1 MPIHKEKPGKKPEGA
16 KNFMKEKILN
26 TINGNLPK
34 GYELLYATISGSKLY
49 GTNNEDSDTDVK
61 FIFMP
66 SLEDCVLGT
75 ASKNLNMN
83 TSSDKKSNSKDDVDC
98 QGWSIQFFLD
108 LLRQGDTN
116 AIDVLYSS
124 SNKECIMYCDYVYED
139 RIIKNHN
146 KMYDLS
152 NMRGLLGYI
161 VAMSDRYS
169 LRGSRFA
176 KLTEIYEI
184 SKEEISKLPQNR
196 GLDCYIE
203 YKLEQIYE
211 KILEKCADSVFC
223 RYEVCQDGRKAIR
236 VGGKVHLLD
245 ISVGEYMR
253 RLESELSRYG
263 ERSKKAMEGTDWK
276 AIHHAARGIVQAI
289 ELLDN
294 GKIMFPLKDQEYL
307 KDIKYGKVDL
317 EEVGNFINTG
327 LQIVKNKLDSLYNKT
342 TVNHKLINQT
352 ILDMYGV

>member
-1 MPIHKEKPGKKPEGA
+1 
-16 KNFMKEKILN
+16 MKEKILN
-26 TINGNLPK
+26 TINSNLPK
-34 GYELLYATISGSKLY
+34 RYELLYATISGSKLY
-49 GTNNEDSDTDVK
+49 GTNNGDSDTDVK

-66 SLEDCVLGT
+66 SLEDCVLGI

-83 TSSDKKSNSKDDVDC
+83 TSNDKTHNTKDDVDC
-98 QGWSIQFFLD
+98 QGWSIQFFLE

-116 AIDVLYSS
+116 AIDILYSFT
-124 SNKECIMYCDYVYED
+124 NEECNIFKS
-139 RIIKNHN
+139 R
-146 KMYDLS
+146 KMYKIFGSPSEYYDIS

-161 VAMSDRYS
+161 VSMSDRYGM
-169 LRGSRFA
+169 RGSRYS
-176 KLTEIYEI
+176 KLLEIQEI

-203 YKLEQIYE
+203 YKLEKIYE

-236 VGGKVHLLD
+236 VGSKVHLLD

-263 ERSKKAMEGTDWK
+263 ERSKKAMEGNDWK

-327 LQIVKNKLDSLYNKT
+327 LQIVKNKLDSLHNKT